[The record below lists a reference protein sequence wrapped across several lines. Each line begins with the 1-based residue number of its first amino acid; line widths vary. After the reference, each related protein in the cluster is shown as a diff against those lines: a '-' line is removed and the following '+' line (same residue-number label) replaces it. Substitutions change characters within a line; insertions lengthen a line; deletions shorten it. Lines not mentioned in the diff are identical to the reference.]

1 MTELCK
7 GSDTGG
13 PDAPNGVATL
23 VAVIPRGP
31 TRNSVRIGVSCWR
44 SAATSVVTGC

>member
-7 GSDTGG
+7 GGDTGG
-13 PDAPNGVATL
+13 PDAPNGVATF

-31 TRNSVRIGVSCWR
+31 NRNSVRLGMSCWH
-44 SAATSVVTGC
+44 SAATSVASGR